1 MVAHILLNNTNQTTM
16 MNILYIHGYNGSPYG
31 NTYALFD
38 GIIDKTSTTLHTI
51 DYDPTQPIVAIESIK
66 QYIKDNNINLII
78 GSSLGGFLTMHLYG
92 YSRIVINPCWDPATE
107 LPLIDYTGPTEEY
120 ERLRHSLVEELD
132 NEERHLC
139 SGCFAPLDELL
150 CTKYLEIFQ
159 QFFNRTYII
168 PGGHQVSAEAVVKIV
183 NEIIPDH
190 EYQATEYTRQ
200 LVGMDNAPWFD
211 KL

>member
-1 MVAHILLNNTNQTTM
+1 MCI
-16 MNILYIHGYNGSPYG
+16 NIH
-31 NTYALFD
+31 
-38 GIIDKTSTTLHTI
+38 
-51 DYDPTQPIVAIESIK
+51 
-66 QYIKDNNINLII
+66 
-78 GSSLGGFLTMHLYG
+78 GGFLTMHLYG

-132 NEERHLC
+132 SEEQHLC

-183 NEIIPDH
+183 NEIIPDTNIKQPNTH
-190 EYQATEYTRQ
+190 
-200 LVGMDNAPWFD
+200 DNLLEWTTHQS
-211 KL
+211 LQNI